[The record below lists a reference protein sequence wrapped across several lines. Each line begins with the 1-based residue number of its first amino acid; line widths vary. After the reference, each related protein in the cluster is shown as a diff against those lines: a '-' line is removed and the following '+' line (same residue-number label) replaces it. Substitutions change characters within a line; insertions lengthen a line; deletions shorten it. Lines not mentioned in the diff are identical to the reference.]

1 MDVESECP
9 PMIVRK
15 WRHAC
20 DVFRES
26 DPADLEPGEEEGA
39 PADEYDFD
47 ALIASRAIPS
57 TLTVGRAAQILAYL
71 FSRSFD
77 LRITSGECSAMAQ
90 RLLEG
95 WPPDDGLDDDAF
107 DPFRIVDECFAK

>member
-9 PMIVRK
+9 PIIVRK

-26 DPADLEPGEEEGA
+26 DPVNLEPGEEEGA
-39 PADEYDFD
+39 PADEYDFE

-57 TLTVGRAAQILAYL
+57 TSTVDRAAQILAYL

-77 LRITSGECSAMAQ
+77 LHITSGECSAMAQ

-95 WPPDDGLDDDAF
+95 WPPDSGLDDDGF
-107 DPFRIVDECFAK
+107 NPFRIIDGYFPK